1 MARLTDIR
9 RIIESKEYWQKE
21 RAESWDAF
29 TRHME
34 MGELREYKQ
43 HCIDEDTIID
53 ALKWYLHYKILQE
66 VGYLVVL
73 PCKVGDTVYE
83 IYNNTSACL
92 KCDCFDEN
100 PYEAITWCRNENRK
114 ETEYFE
120 GWHPEIQEEPVCEKQ
135 FMDIREKQP
144 NIYWIFNNREQFGK
158 TVFLTREEAEAALKG
173 SDLNEHKQSIT
184 RILENVAE
192 DICDN
197 HCKYRET
204 CDEDALCD
212 ITHSGGEC
220 PLDKLV

>member
-1 MARLTDIR
+1 MARLTHRDEGGKSYILICCDPEKPAEVHR
-9 RIIESKEYWQKE
+9 EQVKKEKAVIEKLAHY
-21 RAESWDAF
+21 
-29 TRHME
+29 
-34 MGELREYKQ
+34 
-43 HCIDEDTIID
+43 EDLEE
-53 ALKWYLHYKILQE
+53 A
-66 VGYLVVL
+66 GRLVIL

-173 SDLNEHKQSIT
+173 GGKNEQ
-184 RILENVAE
+184 
-192 DICDN
+192 
-197 HCKYRET
+197 
-204 CDEDALCD
+204 
-212 ITHSGGEC
+212 
-220 PLDKLV
+220 P